1 MLKKQIDRILI
12 YIFLQKRTIYKQETS
27 KLGNKYIFAD
37 TYTFDATRDSN
48 PRP

>member
-1 MLKKQIDRILI
+1 MLKKQIE
-12 YIFLQKRTIYKQETS
+12 YSYTFFLQSVQNINKTP